1 MITSDLEE
9 TSIKNL
15 KEFDEE
21 IVNILV
27 ETEKGLWRR
36 LHFDP
41 FKDPTGFQGHLVI
54 KNNEI
59 LVVTVAK
66 EMAQEYDEL
75 MKKNV
80 KILKEKRPQR
90 KKTAKKSNRRKKSDN
105 K

>member
-15 KEFDEE
+15 KGFDEE

-27 ETEKGLWRR
+27 ENEKGLWRR

-59 LVVTVAK
+59 LVVTIAK
-66 EMAQEYDEL
+66 EMVEEFDAAL
-75 MKKNV
+75 KKNA
-80 KILKEKRPQR
+80 KILKKRAP
-90 KKTAKKSNRRKKSDN
+90 KKKVNKRGKKGDN

>member
-9 TSIKNL
+9 TNIRNL

-27 ETEKGLWRR
+27 EDGKGLWRK
-36 LHFDP
+36 LVFNP

-59 LVVTVAK
+59 LVVTIAK
-66 EMAQEYDEL
+66 EMAKEFDEAL
-75 MKKNV
+75 KKNA
-80 KILKEKRPQR
+80 KILKQ
-90 KKTAKKSNRRKKSDN
+90 KKAAKKSNRGKRSDN

>member
-75 MKKNV
+75 MKKNA
-80 KILKEKRPQR
+80 KILKEKRTQT
-90 KKTAKKSNRRKKSDN
+90 KKVSKKARRKKGDN

>member
-9 TSIKNL
+9 TNIRNL

-27 ETEKGLWRR
+27 EDGNGLWRR

-54 KNNEI
+54 KNNQI
-59 LVVTVAK
+59 LVLTIAK
-66 EMAQEYDEL
+66 EMAKEYDDL
-75 MKKNV
+75 MKKNA
-80 KILKEKRPQR
+80 KILKGKS
-90 KKTAKKSNRRKKSDN
+90 AKKKKSKKASRGKRSDN

>member
-9 TSIKNL
+9 TNIRNL

-27 ETEKGLWRR
+27 KDGNGLWRR

-54 KNNEI
+54 KNNQI
-59 LVVTVAK
+59 LVLTIAK
-66 EMAQEYDEL
+66 EMAKEYDEL
-75 MKKNV
+75 MKRNA
-80 KILKEKRPQR
+80 KILNEKRTQN
-90 KKTAKKSNRRKKSDN
+90 KKRSKKVNRGKRSDN